1 MTTSTTPQ
9 ANLRTIADRWT
20 DLRELLQTRTPQTW
34 PPAGRLA
41 DHQADL
47 DQDDPDATELLHQQ
61 AAVERAERTALAP
74 GTRPAPLRVGVLDAL
89 VEMEAELLELA
100 DQIASAVQ
108 RAPFT
113 LHAASPFD
121 ERARDIALATA
132 AMAERDRTDAR
143 RWRFN
148 LGPRTAE
155 HAAAWLADRLDGPA
169 GPHRALTYAEGR
181 QVAYV
186 ARAVRQRLDRAL
198 GETERRAVTNFPCG
212 CGGQLDIVAGAG
224 GEDRL
229 ECQQCGA
236 TATIAGM
243 IDQITAA

>member
-1 MTTSTTPQ
+1 MTTTPQ
-9 ANLRTIADRWT
+9 ANLRHIAARWT
-20 DLRELLQTRTPQTW
+20 DLRALLETRTPTTW
-34 PPAGRLA
+34 PPAGRMA
-41 DHQADL
+41 DHQRNL
-47 DQDDPDATELLHQQ
+47 DQDDADATELLHQQ
-61 AAVERAERTALAP
+61 AAAERAERTALAP
-74 GTRPAPLRVGVLDAL
+74 GTRPAPLRVNVLDTL
-89 VEMEAELLELA
+89 IELEAELLDLA

-132 AMAERDRTDAR
+132 AMAERDRTDPR

-155 HAAAWLADRLDGPA
+155 HAANWLADRCDGPT

-186 ARAVRQRLDRAL
+186 ARQVRQRLDRAL
-198 GETERRAVTNFPCG
+198 GETERRAVTAFDCA
-212 CGGQLDIVAGAG
+212 CGGRRELVSG
-224 GEDRL
+224 GTGPERV
-229 ECQQCGA
+229 ECSKCG
-236 TATIAGM
+236 TSQTIASM